1 MLKDN
6 NLILSITFLLKIVLV
21 NLITIKNI
29 RNLNNYISEIH
40 LIIKGSGNQEILNS
54 VFYTVPSEV
63 IVNGNS
69 KGDTCKKSCDL
80 DEDINNVVLK
90 FENKIKSCN
99 LMFNHLKNIIEIDL
113 SYFDTSEVTDIQ
125 WMFCFCS
132 NLEKIN
138 FGKINTSLVENMNLL
153 FCGCSK
159 LTTIDLSH
167 FDTSKVIKMN
177 SMFNSCTYKFKI
189 FRFIKF

>member
-54 VFYTVPSEV
+54 AFYTVPSEV

-80 DEDINNVVLK
+80 NEDINNVVLK

-113 SYFDTSEVTDIQ
+113 SYFDTSEVTDI
-125 WMFCFCS
+125 
-132 NLEKIN
+132 
-138 FGKINTSLVENMNLL
+138 
-153 FCGCSK
+153 
-159 LTTIDLSH
+159 
-167 FDTSKVIKMN
+167 
-177 SMFNSCTYKFKI
+177 
-189 FRFIKF
+189 